1 MPTRRRLAM
10 RDWCSLRKRQDDTAP
25 PNASCSKCSG
35 PMQIDTGQRK
45 RRSGLPKRLR
55 FMMWSPR
62 SIRANNPAPA
72 TAEIAARSHEARTTI
87 EAVAAAVT
95 TAAATIETAAAA
107 TAEAATTTTATAA
120 ATTLGLCCGAASSQ
134 HDRRG
139 TNQTKA
145 INRDKRRGCEAAG
158 QEVTALRSRLSHSW
172 DLPFCRSTALEC
184 FRCRIVQQSYSA
196 SNSSSR
202 MLM

>member
-1 MPTRRRLAM
+1 
-10 RDWCSLRKRQDDTAP
+10 
-25 PNASCSKCSG
+25 
-35 PMQIDTGQRK
+35 
-45 RRSGLPKRLR
+45 
-55 FMMWSPR
+55 MMWSPR

-107 TAEAATTTTATAA
+107 TAPAAATTTAATAA
-120 ATTLGLCCGAASSQ
+120 TLGLGCGAAGGQ
-134 HDRRG
+134 HDCGG
-139 TNQTKA
+139 TDQTNA